1 LLSVTVTV
9 SHEPADFDKTQ
20 KGRLVMDRMSVPTPK
35 PWKGLAADRL
45 PVFLGYDQ
53 TERMIAALLD
63 RAAQWQPDAVVG
75 IARGGLVPATMAA
88 GILALPLTM
97 IGFERAAGSAAWIGA
112 PPSSGRVLLVD
123 DGCSTGR
130 TMAVVREAL
139 LREGR
144 DCLTLAVV
152 HDPDVTAFIPDLSHA
167 MRVLW
172 RFPWERGEATPAGRA
187 LRATGAG
194 PDRTTELPFYGLDL
208 DGVFLPDVPD
218 AVYLADIDDAVARRH
233 ALEPFAS
240 LPYFAPERA
249 VVITGRPESDRAR
262 TCAWLAR
269 WGHGALPLECR
280 PSDMPHD
287 PDRVARYKAEAAT
300 RWGCT
305 HFVESDAEQA
315 LRIAAHAPHLV
326 VSWWSARDARAWL
339 IGVAAQPESAARP

>member
-1 LLSVTVTV
+1 MT
-9 SHEPADFDKTQ
+9 
-20 KGRLVMDRMSVPTPK
+20 DRRSPSK
-35 PWKGLAADRL
+35 FLEWKGLETGRM
-45 PVFLGYDQ
+45 PIFLGYDQ

-63 RAAQWQPDAVVG
+63 RAQQWQPEAVVG

-88 GILALPLTM
+88 GILALPLAM
-97 IGFERAAGSAAWIGA
+97 IGFERTAGSATWIS
-112 PPSSGRVLLVD
+112 PPPPARRVLLVD

-130 TMAVVREAL
+130 TMASVREVL
-139 LREGR
+139 VREGR
-144 DCLTLAVV
+144 ECLTLAVV
-152 HDPDVTAFIPDLSHA
+152 HDPDVTSYVPDLSHPIR
-167 MRVLW
+167 MLW
-172 RFPWERGEATPAGRA
+172 RFPWERGEATPVGRA
-187 LRATGAG
+187 LRSAGLG
-194 PDRTTELPFYGLDL
+194 PDRQTELPFYGLDL
-208 DGVFLPDVPD
+208 DGIFLPDVPD

-240 LPYFAPERA
+240 LPHFAPERA
-249 VVITGRPESDRAR
+249 VVITGRPDSDRER

-287 PDRVARYKAEAAT
+287 PDRVARYKAEVAT

-339 IGVAAQPESAARP
+339 IGVAAQPENRDVGA